1 MHLRAYSAQELR
13 ALEYWERGHRR
24 QTKLRKRLMRE
35 LRRRNCMPWKDHMTD
50 TFLGQ
55 VPGIKGAAAALRS
68 EEGGGIVRGNKR
80 PSRGEN
86 G

>member
-1 MHLRAYSAQELR
+1 
-13 ALEYWERGHRR
+13 
-24 QTKLRKRLMRE
+24 
-35 LRRRNCMPWKDHMTD
+35 MPWKDHMTD

>member
-1 MHLRAYSAQELR
+1 MDISTHSDAELR

-24 QTKLRKRLMRE
+24 QSKLRKRVMRE
-35 LRRRNCMPWKDHMTD
+35 LGRRKRTPWKNHMTD

-55 VPGIKGAAAALRS
+55 VPGFKGARAALRS
-68 EEGGGIVRGNKR
+68 EAGGGIVRGNAR
-80 PSRGEN
+80 PSRGMN

>member
-1 MHLRAYSAQELR
+1 MRVRNYSDAELR

-24 QTKLRKRLMRE
+24 QSKLRKRVMRE
-35 LRRRNCMPWKDHMTD
+35 LRRRKRTPWKDHMTD

-55 VPGIKGAAAALRS
+55 VPGMKGARAALRS
-68 EEGGGIVRGNKR
+68 EEGGGIVRGNAR
-80 PSRGEN
+80 PSRGMN